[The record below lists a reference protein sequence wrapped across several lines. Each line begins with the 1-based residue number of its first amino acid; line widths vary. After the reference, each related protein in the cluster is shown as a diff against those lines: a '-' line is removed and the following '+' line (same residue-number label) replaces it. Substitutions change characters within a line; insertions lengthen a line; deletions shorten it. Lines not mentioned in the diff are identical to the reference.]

1 MEKLTLPLAL
11 LAPVNT
17 DSAIHLFAL
26 SSDAN
31 LTKAVPLGRSVA
43 LNKDNIQD
51 LNFRFKTK
59 VVCTL

>member
-43 LNKDNIQD
+43 LEIDYIQD
-51 LNFRFKTK
+51 
-59 VVCTL
+59 